1 MKVFKKAKIL
11 CLFLFLL
18 NSACTYRVKTSY
30 EYSLENVDNPE
41 KIEFV
46 KTKSFIVDSEDE
58 KETPF
63 NFEDDY
69 IKIKWNPTIREFNF
83 HLLNKTNNTIKV
95 LWDSGSFI
103 TPDGENYR
111 IINKSKK
118 LNDEEGPT
126 VPTPIMKK
134 AFIEDMIY
142 PVGFVAYRRSLSI
155 KGYYFP
161 GMWIIPPLLP
171 TFLKDDYDNE
181 QIQREKELED
191 KFKNKNI
198 KILLPIEV
206 GNKIREYIF
215 DFKIENVYFKKL

>member
-1 MKVFKKAKIL
+1 MKVLKTAKIL

-41 KIEFV
+41 KREFI

-63 NFEDDY
+63 LFEDDF
-69 IKIKWNPTIREFNF
+69 IKIKWTPTIREFNF
-83 HLLNKTNNTIKV
+83 NLQNKTNNTIKV

-103 TPDGENYR
+103 TPDGANYR

-118 LNDEEGPT
+118 LSDEEGAT
-126 VPTPIMKK
+126 IPTPIMKK

-142 PVGFVAYRRSLSI
+142 PVGFVSYRRSMSI
-155 KGYYFP
+155 QGYYFP

-171 TFLKDDYDNE
+171 TFLNEDSDEE
-181 QIQREKELED
+181 QIKREKELEN

-198 KILLPIEV
+198 KILIPIEIN
-206 GNKIREYIF
+206 NKIREYIF
-215 DFKIENVYFKKL
+215 DFKIENLYFKEL